1 MRSPIPSLILKVATE
16 SETKYQARLHGTAFI
31 RETVRS
37 ATWESTQGYIKEAY
51 YINNRITEISVG
63 ICVCTFV
70 TNESTSTTGQRSPLK
85 HRLVNI
91 VRNWLLGKKQ
101 TRILRSF
108 VQCWST
114 TSKSSTCRL
123 ISFGSWH
130 QQFCNDRQSWIVVK
144 TKRKEKKKRKITSER

>member
-16 SETKYQARLHGTAFI
+16 SETKYQARLHGTAFT

-130 QQFCNDRQSWIVVK
+130 QHFATIVKVESSL
-144 TKRKEKKKRKITSER
+144 KRKEKKRRKEK

>member
-114 TSKSSTCRL
+114 TSKSSTSVNFVR
-123 ISFGSWH
+123 IVAPA
-130 QQFCNDRQSWIVVK
+130 FCNDRQSWIVVK